1 MPCLEI
7 VAFCIN
13 KKCAE
18 EISLIRKAFKEELE
32 VISGMVNNRASSL
45 DDMIFVYYI
54 DTCLIKRL
62 ADLIDGGS
70 NIIKTK

>member
-1 MPCLEI
+1 M
-7 VAFCIN
+7 
-13 KKCAE
+13 
-18 EISLIRKAFKEELE
+18 IRKAFKEELE